1 MIYCRKK
8 PVKGSLSS
16 LSCASRSDRSVYT
29 AKKFCERKN
38 NLRFIK
44 CWETL
49 MRQINSNKIILIV
62 CELPSF
68 LKYSS
73 SLAAI
78 QRCKN
83 CRDCLRRWNMII
95 ESGNRSG
102 LLQSHRESSK
112 KNQINGVYTRIRW
125 SKIEFQLFRITLGR
139 GNFSP
144 TSTRE
149 RHKISNLRKSI
160 GHI

>member
-1 MIYCRKK
+1 MNSFIFPCDSWNDLLRRKTLK
-8 PVKGSLSS
+8 KLGRRSLSS
-16 LSCASRSDRSVYT
+16 LSCTSRSDRVFIQQKNST
-29 AKKFCERKN
+29 RGKN
-38 NLRFIK
+38 NWRFIK

-49 MRQINSNKIILIV
+49 MKQINSNKIILIV

-73 SLAAI
+73 SLATI

-125 SKIEFQLFRITLGR
+125 SKIEFQLFRITER
-139 GNFSP
+139 SFHPSP
-144 TSTRE
+144 
-149 RHKISNLRKSI
+149 NMP
-160 GHI
+160 

>member
-8 PVKGSLSS
+8 PGRRSLSS

-38 NLRFIK
+38 NWRFIK

-49 MRQINSNKIILIV
+49 MRQINSHKILLIV

-139 GNFSP
+139 ENFSP
-144 TSTRE
+144 IYE
-149 RHKISNLRKSI
+149 RTP
-160 GHI
+160 